1 MSPRKSIAHRS
12 KLFPGSPAPAAYRT
26 AKSITP
32 SDVVDGGPP
41 DRPVLIRTVRL
52 RYASNSQ
59 SAREKGTRNRDGR
72 PATWRSLEITIPRE
86 IVEVTGVEAGI
97 TMCVEGY
104 VDGRIRIFPA
114 VDLVSKEMTQLV

>member
-12 KLFPGSPAPAAYRT
+12 KIFSGSLAPAAYRT
-26 AKSITP
+26 VKSMP
-32 SDVVDGGPP
+32 PDVVDGAPP
-41 DRPVLIRTVRL
+41 DRPVLIRMVRL

-59 SAREKGTRNRDGR
+59 AAREKGTHNRDGR
-72 PATWRSLEITIPRE
+72 PAAWRSLEITIPRE

-97 TMCVEGY
+97 TMCLEGY

-114 VDLVSKEMTQLV
+114 GDLMSREDEMV